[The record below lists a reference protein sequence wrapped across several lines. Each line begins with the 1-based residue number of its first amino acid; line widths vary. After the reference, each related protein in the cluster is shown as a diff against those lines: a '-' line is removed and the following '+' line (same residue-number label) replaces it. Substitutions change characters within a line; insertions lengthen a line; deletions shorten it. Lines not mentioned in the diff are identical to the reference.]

1 MRGQL
6 TTRFVQKMGPEDG
19 VQNICQGAQGERH
32 AVHMVHEGVNDDTA
46 AFSPYILFV
55 WHKQLFG
62 SSGTND
68 LQLAVKVLRRGIA
81 AQDVDEPISP
91 SYATDASRVSSSTFT
106 KMP

>member
-46 AFSPYILFV
+46 AFSPYMLFV
-55 WHKQLFG
+55 WYKQLFG

-68 LQLAVKVLRRGIA
+68 LQLAA
-81 AQDVDEPISP
+81 NM
-91 SYATDASRVSSSTFT
+91 STIT
-106 KMP
+106 QT